1 MRRGR
6 LVALIA
12 GIAVVGGLMAV
23 KLWSHTPPPEAAS
36 PAEHTFQPTEAQKRA
51 LAIAAVTEGSFR
63 SEIATEGVVAFNDEA
78 VTPVYSPYSGR
89 VTHVAAHLGDRVKR
103 GQKLYTIAGGEYA
116 QGQSDVA
123 STRAVVDTARANE
136 RRQKDLYEAGASAE
150 RDWQQAQADRIA
162 AEAAW
167 NAARARLRILGH
179 SEAEIDALEKAPIG
193 GVETTVSAPIDGTVT
208 QRAIAVG
215 ELVQS
220 AANGGSTPVFVIAD
234 VKTVWVMGWVREADA
249 AAVHPGQTA
258 EITVASLPGERYAG
272 KVLSVAS
279 GLDPNNHRLAVRI
292 ALDNR
297 AGRLKPEMYAEV
309 RIATSEAVRHPSVPS
324 TAVVYDGEITRV
336 FVEVN
341 GKIQGRN
348 IRVGRRMGD
357 QLEVLEGL
365 AVGEKIVTSS
375 TLFVDHAVAGE

>member
-1 MRRGR
+1 
-6 LVALIA
+6 
-12 GIAVVGGLMAV
+12 
-23 KLWSHTPPPEAAS
+23 
-36 PAEHTFQPTEAQKRA
+36 
-51 LAIAAVTEGSFR
+51 
-63 SEIATEGVVAFNDEA
+63 
-78 VTPVYSPYSGR
+78 
-89 VTHVAAHLGDRVKR
+89 
-103 GQKLYTIAGGEYA
+103 
-116 QGQSDVA
+116 
-123 STRAVVDTARANE
+123 
-136 RRQKDLYEAGASAE
+136 
-150 RDWQQAQADRIA
+150 
-162 AEAAW
+162 
-167 NAARARLRILGH
+167 
-179 SEAEIDALEKAPIG
+179 
-193 GVETTVSAPIDGTVT
+193 
-208 QRAIAVG
+208 
-215 ELVQS
+215 
-220 AANGGSTPVFVIAD
+220 VIAD

-348 IRVGRRMGD
+348 IHVGRRMGD